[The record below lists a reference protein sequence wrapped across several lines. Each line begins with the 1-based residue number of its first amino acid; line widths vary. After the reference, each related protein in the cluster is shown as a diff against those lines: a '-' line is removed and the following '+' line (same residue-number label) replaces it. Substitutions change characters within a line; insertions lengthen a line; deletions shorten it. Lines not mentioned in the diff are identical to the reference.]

1 MVTMSQKEFQRV
13 KVIENAAGGRL
24 SVGEASRLLQLSERQ
39 VQRLKRRYRPDSVG
53 WVQHGNRGRSMPWA
67 LPLPQKQLILNL
79 AGGKYQGFND
89 SHLAEKLRAEENLA
103 LSRET
108 VRRILRAAK
117 LASPQKRRPR
127 QYRSRRPPRP
137 RFGMMALTDA
147 SRHDWLEGRGPEFTL
162 LGFQDV
168 ATGQILAAHFQ
179 LEAENTLGYLRALHA
194 MVTTHGIP
202 LSLYRDRHSIFQ
214 RNDSH
219 WTLAEQLAGKQSP
232 TQLGRALEELGIE
245 QIPAYSPQAKGRIER
260 AWRTCQDRLVSELR
274 LARATTLPEANAV
287 LARFCV
293 DYNLRFARPA
303 ADSAHDFRSLPRR
316 FDLARCL
323 SLRYQ
328 RVVSADH
335 TVTLG
340 SQSIALPPL
349 PAHRG
354 YAGETVE
361 LSHQLDGVLRVF
373 RAATLLTAL
382 PFAFEEHPG
391 RRPVQLT
398 SAQKRKPTMPRIY
411 NLSGRPALAAVT
423 YTLRGDKV
431 SLQL

>member
-39 VQRLKRRYRPDSVG
+39 VQRLKRRYRPDSLG
-53 WVQHGNRGRSMPWA
+53 WVQHGNRGRPMPWA
-67 LPLPQKQLILNL
+67 LPVPQRQLILNL
-79 AGGKYQGFND
+79 ARSKYQGFND
-89 SHLAEKLRAEENLA
+89 SHLAEKLRAEENLCV
-103 LSRET
+103 SRET
-108 VRRILRAAK
+108 VRRILRSAK

-127 QYRSRRPPRP
+127 KYRSRRPARP

-147 SRHDWLEGRGPEFTL
+147 SRHDWLEGRGPTLTL
-162 LGFQDV
+162 LGFQDD

-194 MVTTHGIP
+194 MINTHGIP

-214 RNDSH
+214 RNDPH

-232 TQLGRALEELGIE
+232 TQLGRALEELGIQ

-274 LARATTLPEANAV
+274 LARATTLPEANTV
-287 LARFCV
+287 LARFCA
-293 DYNLRFARPA
+293 DYNQRFARPPADA
-303 ADSAHDFRSLPRR
+303 ARDFRSLPRR

-323 SLRYQ
+323 SLHYR
-328 RVVSADH
+328 RVVAADH

-340 SQSIALPPL
+340 ANSIALPPL
-349 PAHRG
+349 PGHRG

-361 LSHQLDGVLRVF
+361 LAHHLDGNLHVYRGDQL
-373 RAATLLTAL
+373 LLTL
-382 PFAFEEHPG
+382 PLPLEEHAD
-391 RRPVQLT
+391 RRPKLLT
-398 SAQKRKPTMPRIY
+398 SAQKRKRPMPRIY

-423 YTLRGDKV
+423 
-431 SLQL
+431 

>member
-39 VQRLKRRYRPDSVG
+39 VQRLKRRYRPDSLG
-53 WVQHGNRGRSMPWA
+53 WVQHGNRGRPMPWA
-67 LPLPQKQLILNL
+67 LPVPQRQLILNL
-79 AGGKYQGFND
+79 ARSKYQGFND
-89 SHLAEKLRAEENLA
+89 SHLAEKLRAEENLCV
-103 LSRET
+103 SRET
-108 VRRILRAAK
+108 VRRILRSAK

-127 QYRSRRPPRP
+127 KYRSRRPARP

-147 SRHDWLEGRGPEFTL
+147 SRHDWLEGRGPTLTL
-162 LGFQDV
+162 LGFQDD

-194 MVTTHGIP
+194 MITTHGIP

-214 RNDSH
+214 RNDPH

-232 TQLGRALEELGIE
+232 TQLGRALEELGIQ

-274 LARATTLPEANAV
+274 LARATTLPEANTV
-287 LARFCV
+287 LARFCA
-293 DYNLRFARPA
+293 DYNQRFARPPADA
-303 ADSAHDFRSLPRR
+303 ARDFRSLPRR

-323 SLRYQ
+323 SLHYR
-328 RVVSADH
+328 RVVAADH

-340 SQSIALPPL
+340 ANSIALPPL
-349 PAHRG
+349 PGHRG

-361 LSHQLDGVLRVF
+361 LAHHLDGNLRVY
-373 RAATLLTAL
+373 RGDQLLLTL
-382 PFAFEEHPG
+382 PLPLEEHAD
-391 RRPVQLT
+391 RRPKLLT
-398 SAQKRKPTMPRIY
+398 SAQKRKRPMPRIY

-423 YTLRGDKV
+423 
-431 SLQL
+431 